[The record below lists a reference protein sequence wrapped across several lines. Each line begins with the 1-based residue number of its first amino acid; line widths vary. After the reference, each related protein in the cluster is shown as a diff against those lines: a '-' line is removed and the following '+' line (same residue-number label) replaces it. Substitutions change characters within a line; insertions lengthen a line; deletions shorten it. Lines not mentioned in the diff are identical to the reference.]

1 MFSCSLLWA
10 VIRMTCLD
18 DLRFDDDELRLL
30 I

>member
-18 DLRFDDDELRLL
+18 DLRFDDDELRYN
-30 I
+30 

>member
-18 DLRFDDDELRLL
+18 DLRFDDDEVRYN
-30 I
+30 